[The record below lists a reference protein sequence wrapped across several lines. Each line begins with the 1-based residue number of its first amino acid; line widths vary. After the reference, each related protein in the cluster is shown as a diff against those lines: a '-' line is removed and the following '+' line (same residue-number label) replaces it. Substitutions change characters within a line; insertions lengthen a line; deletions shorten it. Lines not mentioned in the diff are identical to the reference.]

1 MSSRISSPFASITR
15 ISRPALTSLI
25 KRPFVLSGAG
35 DGQYETLPSYRTG
48 VGRHPGCV
56 QIALMAR
63 FVQGMAEQ
71 RARQAPADKEG
82 QQGK

>member
-1 MSSRISSPFASITR
+1 
-15 ISRPALTSLI
+15 
-25 KRPFVLSGAG
+25 
-35 DGQYETLPSYRTG
+35 
-48 VGRHPGCV
+48 V